1 SDKLFLNDT
10 LATEDE
16 TKKVSRLLDIIRNMS
31 GSKLYAIVDSIN
43 KVPTAAGFA
52 SSASGFAALAAAAT
66 KALGMDIDKQTLSTI
81 ARQGSGSACR
91 SIYGGYVEWKKGER
105 PDGTDSYAEQI
116 LPEEEWD
123 LSILSVL
130 LEP

>member
-1 SDKLFLNDT
+1 MK
-10 LATEDE
+10 
-16 TKKVSRLLDIIRNMS
+16 M
-31 GSKLYAIVDSIN
+31 YAVVDSIN

-66 KALGMDIDKQTLSTI
+66 KALGMDIDEPTLSKI

-91 SIYGGYVEWKKGER
+91 SIYGGYVEWKKGEKS
-105 PDGTDSYAEQI
+105 DGSDSFAEQI

-130 LEP
+130 LEPKQKKILSREGMKRSVETSPFLSRLVRYGR